1 MSRVGS
7 AGDGPDLDPVVKT
20 GKTASRPGSQWATG
34 KRRQGKSATEKK
46 GFARGARVK

>member
-20 GKTASRPGSQWATG
+20 AKKATRPGSQWATG
-34 KRRQGKSATEKK
+34 KRRPGKGVTEKK
-46 GFARGARVK
+46 DFARGARVK